1 MSLTS
6 GTARTTPARAVTSG
20 APRSRQARTS
30 TDPVWRVWITRHR
43 VGAAILAGI
52 VATHM
57 ATIIGFFLPAVGL
70 PKLDWPSA
78 NGGVF
83 TPYGSGMQHRSPTPR
98 LTRNSR
104 RIDLNVFLQHTQSC
118 AIQDLSLWK
127 CLQKNEASAS
137 ESEYFDKAHYWR

>member
-1 MSLTS
+1 MSLKP

-20 APRSRQARTS
+20 AARSRQVCTS

-43 VGAAILAGI
+43 VVAAILAGI

-70 PKLDWPSA
+70 PQLDWPSA

-83 TPYGSGMQHRSPTPR
+83 TPYGSSFHKFFYGSAFHYTDGVVFAVVFA
-98 LTRNSR
+98 LTLHHLLPWRN
-104 RIDLNVFLQHTQSC
+104 
-118 AIQDLSLWK
+118 
-127 CLQKNEASAS
+127 
-137 ESEYFDKAHYWR
+137 

>member
-20 APRSRQARTS
+20 AARSRQARTS

-43 VGAAILAGI
+43 VVAAILAGI

-57 ATIIGFFLPAVGL
+57 ATIIGFWLPAVGL

-83 TPYGSGMQHRSPTPR
+83 TSYRSEEHTSELQSRQYLVCR
-98 LTRNSR
+98 L
-104 RIDLNVFLQHTQSC
+104 L
-118 AIQDLSLWK
+118 
-127 CLQKNEASAS
+127 
-137 ESEYFDKAHYWR
+137 

>member
-20 APRSRQARTS
+20 ATRSRQARTS

-43 VGAAILAGI
+43 LVAAILAGI

-57 ATIIGFFLPAVGL
+57 ATIIGFWLPAVGL

-83 TPYGSGMQHRSPTPR
+83 TPYGS
-98 LTRNSR
+98 
-104 RIDLNVFLQHTQSC
+104 
-118 AIQDLSLWK
+118 AIQQFFSGIGLHFTDVVVST
-127 CLQKNEASAS
+127 
-137 ESEYFDKAHYWR
+137 

>member
-1 MSLTS
+1 MSLTP

-20 APRSRQARTS
+20 AARSRQARTS

-43 VGAAILAGI
+43 VVAAILAGI

-83 TPYGSGMQHRSPTPR
+83 TPYGSA
-98 LTRNSR
+98 
-104 RIDLNVFLQHTQSC
+104 LQQFV
-118 AIQDLSLWK
+118 
-127 CLQKNEASAS
+127 SAS
-137 ESEYFDKAHYWR
+137 VFHYTDGVVFTVVFALALHHLLPWRHTERGNLATDPLFRTPPSTIPSALM